1 MLPEMADRADLA
13 RRLHAAG
20 LRSTRQRRAVL
31 SALAQLEHAT
41 PEELAAHVQQEHPDL
56 NLSTVYRTL
65 EALARARLVTH
76 VHLHHGSTTYHST
89 EGEPHIHLVCTSCHS
104 VTQQPVAVA
113 DGLREAAHD
122 VGFTIDVSHLVLHGL
137 CPACAGTPGASHR
150 LDRT

>member
-1 MLPEMADRADLA
+1 MADRADPA

-31 SALAQLEHAT
+31 AALAELEHAT
-41 PEELAAHVQQEHPDL
+41 PEELAARVQDDDPDL

-65 EALARARLVTH
+65 DALTRARLVMH

-89 EGEPHIHLVCTSCHS
+89 EGEPHIHLVCTSCRS

-113 DGLREAAHD
+113 DGLRAAAQA
-122 VGFTIDVSHLVLHGL
+122 VGFQIDVSHLVLHGL
-137 CPACAGTPGASHR
+137 CASCAGTLEAAAR
-150 LDRT
+150 LDQT